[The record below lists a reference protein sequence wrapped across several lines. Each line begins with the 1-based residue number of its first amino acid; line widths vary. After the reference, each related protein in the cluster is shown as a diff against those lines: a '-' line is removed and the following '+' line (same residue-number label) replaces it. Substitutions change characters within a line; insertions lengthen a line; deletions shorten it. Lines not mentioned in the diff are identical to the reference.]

1 MSQPLSGSQR
11 RLFRALAAQ
20 RLADLA
26 AGKAD
31 VSTDAISWQTLDTL
45 PHWCL
50 QTSQEQRSLQLLG
63 GGLFLAPALKTCING
78 EKLRIVQGLVGKEE
92 LQAVL
97 AEQPVSSALPDL
109 ESIDDMQGLLLGCGA
124 AVLLGSLQEKTVA
137 LLYAESLGE
146 PYGELAADTADVLY
160 RRAATLQ
167 LRLAP
172 PATPDNTA
180 ELVDSSGMLVAEA
193 DIPA

>member
-1 MSQPLSGSQR
+1 MSQPSSGSQR
-11 RLFRALAAQ
+11 RQFRALAAQ

-26 AGKAD
+26 AGKPD

-50 QTSQEQRSLQLLG
+50 QTSQEQRSLQLLAG
-63 GGLFLAPALKTCING
+63 ALFLAPALSTCING
-78 EKLRIVQGLVGKEE
+78 EKLRIVQGLVGKDE

-97 AEQPVSSALPDL
+97 AEQSVSSTLPDL

-124 AVLLGSLQEKTVA
+124 AVLLGSLQDKTVA
-137 LLYAESLGE
+137 LLYADSLGE

-167 LRLAP
+167 LRLSP
-172 PATPDNTA
+172 PAMPDTTA
-180 ELVDSSGMLVAEA
+180 EVVDSSGTRAAEA